1 MIHEITLKWDGRVDE
16 FLDVISNRHSLLL
29 DQRHEI
35 QSAES
40 EQDVESKY
48 EFTDLMHYD
57 YYQAIDKKIKKL
69 NDEMNNT
76 SNNIVKLDE
85 FNKVLNKKLL
95 SKIPVTLKGTS
106 SSNNPL
112 SSQWKSI
119 SKFSIGYRFAYIH
132 VQPEHRISQYAFLG
146 LQNYYDEESN
156 EYFSDRLLDKFLNV
170 LGLSYLNISNRSS
183 YFNLNVSNSTTLKS
197 MSPAAL
203 SINNIS
209 GYLKR
214 IRFNHNYSLQNY
226 RDEKEKLSFE
236 IKVTFNDETDTVLF
250 EVIDIQGQWIL
261 EDNILNG
268 EISAFKG
275 RQVLFQFFASNDEDN
290 RLASDTYFYF

>member
-1 MIHEITLKWDGRVDE
+1 
-16 FLDVISNRHSLLL
+16 
-29 DQRHEI
+29 
-35 QSAES
+35 
-40 EQDVESKY
+40 
-48 EFTDLMHYD
+48 
-57 YYQAIDKKIKKL
+57 
-69 NDEMNNT
+69 
-76 SNNIVKLDE
+76 
-85 FNKVLNKKLL
+85 
-95 SKIPVTLKGTS
+95 
-106 SSNNPL
+106 
-112 SSQWKSI
+112 
-119 SKFSIGYRFAYIH
+119 
-132 VQPEHRISQYAFLG
+132 
-146 LQNYYDEESN
+146 
-156 EYFSDRLLDKFLNV
+156 
-170 LGLSYLNISNRSS
+170 
-183 YFNLNVSNSTTLKS
+183 

-250 EVIDIQGQWIL
+250 EVIDVQGQWIL

-290 RLASDTYFYF
+290 KLASDTYFYF